1 MFKKVDIRY
10 GNLYISCNSHLLS
23 KIPLENK
30 PINTDSGKTTEHIQ
44 AFLSLC
50 PVTFPV
56 WCQPT
61 AVSGHPTTMSRRNE
75 ASTNLGDDHCHC
87 QVFGMS
93 SHVTEHHDAGQPYVP
108 FAGLKAVDHC
118 SHTSCINE
126 QLWKLKEK
134 KKAPGST
141 RWSFN
146 RIWPHLM

>member
-30 PINTDSGKTTEHIQ
+30 PINTDISSKTTEHIQ

-56 WCQPT
+56 WKRLPQAILPQRLGEMK
-61 AVSGHPTTMSRRNE
+61 SP
-75 ASTNLGDDHCHC
+75 NLGDDHCHG
-87 QVFGMS
+87 QVLGVS
-93 SHVTEHHDAGQPYVP
+93 SHVAEHHDAGQPYVP

-118 SHTSCINE
+118 SHTSCIND